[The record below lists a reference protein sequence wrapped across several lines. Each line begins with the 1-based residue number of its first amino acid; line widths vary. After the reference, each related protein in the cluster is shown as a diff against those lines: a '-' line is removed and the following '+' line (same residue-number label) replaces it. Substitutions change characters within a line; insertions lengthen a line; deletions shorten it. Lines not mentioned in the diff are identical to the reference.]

1 MVAAEGLDERIGR
14 ICGRWMATVDHRPG
28 LVLSVAGALTVAA
41 AIYAALN
48 LGVNAE
54 PKALIDPNLPFQ
66 VSQRELTRTFHLL
79 NDGILVVIDAESPF
93 AAGRA
98 AEALATRLAERKDL
112 FSEVHVPGGGP
123 FFAKNALLYLDVEQ
137 LEDLVD
143 RLSTVQPFLAAFS
156 RDQSLVTVSDLL
168 HDALAAARSGQRL
181 GLDLPLVLDRVS
193 TALEATL
200 DGRPAP
206 DPWGS
211 ALLGDAMPPEARQR
225 VVALRPVLDYRSLMN
240 AAPAVAAIR
249 EAAAA
254 LEIDAAHGMRARVT
268 GDPVLNYEELIAIGR
283 QSRLTAVASFVL
295 FSAAVIYALRSR
307 RVVAALLASLV
318 VSLAWT
324 NAIAAATVGQLNMI
338 SAVFN
343 VFIVGLGGE
352 FGIHFCMGYAEL
364 CAKGKSRTEALVL
377 TGQSTGGSLVSSAAT
392 TTIGFFIFLLTDF
405 VGVAQ
410 LGLVTG
416 LGMIASLLSTLTVA
430 PAVLAIGAPAAPRT
444 ETAQPPWIKRL
455 EHLPLVYARPIRLG
469 ALGLGVFAAMLVPLA
484 HFDHNPL
491 ELRDPTTES
500 VQTFEDLLTRRSS
513 SPWTIDAVT
522 PSLEAAEALAPRL
535 KELPVVLDARTLD
548 DWVPK
553 DQEEKREV
561 LETASFFVPPLVADV
576 PSPPPAA
583 QRAALERLAAAAAE
597 ARKDAD
603 GRLAASAARLESA
616 LRRFLDGQRGDDDFR
631 KLQMAI
637 VGSLPAQVRDLRP
650 MLTPEPVTR
659 ADLPPDLTRQY
670 VAADGRARV
679 EVLPREDVSDSR
691 TLERFVDTV
700 RTVVPDAAGMAVW
713 LVEWGRVAWNSMRGA
728 LVGGM
733 LAMLGFLLIMW
744 RSVRDTLLAFFP
756 LLLAAG
762 LTCAALVVLGRPFNF
777 ANVIVLPMLIGMGVD
792 NGVHLVH
799 RHRTHEE
806 EVDVL
811 GTSTARAVFYAA
823 LTTVMAFGSLAFASH
838 KGMAATGQLLT
849 IGVALTLVCYVVAL
863 PAVLEWDDRHRRRP

>member
-1 MVAAEGLDERIGR
+1 
-14 ICGRWMATVDHRPG
+14 MATVDHRPG
-28 LVLSVAGALTVAA
+28 LVLSVVGALTVAS
-41 AIYAALN
+41 AIYAALT

-54 PKALIDPNLPFQ
+54 PKTLINPKLPFQ
-66 VSQRELTRTFHLL
+66 VRQRQLASTFHTI
-79 NDGILVVIDAESPF
+79 NDDILVVIDAESPF

-98 AEALATRLAERKDL
+98 AEALATRLGERKDL

-123 FFAKNALLYLDVEQ
+123 FFAKNALLYLEVEQ

-143 RLSTVQPFLAAFS
+143 RLSTVQPFLAALS

-168 HDALAAARSGQRL
+168 RDALTAARSGQRL
-181 GLDLPLVLDRVS
+181 GLDLPLVLDRVN
-193 TALEATL
+193 TAVEATL
-200 DGRPAP
+200 DGRPPP

-211 ALLGDAMPPEARQR
+211 ALMGDALPPEARLR
-225 VVALRPVLDYRSLMN
+225 IIALRPVLDYRSLLN
-240 AAPAVAAIR
+240 AAPAVTAIR

-254 LEIDAAHGMRARVT
+254 LEIDAAHGMRVRVT

-283 QSRLTAVASFVL
+283 QTRVTAVVSFVL
-295 FSAAVIYALRSR
+295 FSGAVIYALRST
-307 RVVAALLASLV
+307 RVVAALLASLL

-324 NAIAAATVGQLNMI
+324 NAIAAATVGELNQI

-352 FGIHFCMGYAEL
+352 FGIHFCMRYAEL
-364 CAKGKSRTEALVL
+364 CASGRSRTQALVL
-377 TGQSTGGSLVSSAAT
+377 TGATTGGSLVSSTAT
-392 TTIGFFIFLLTDF
+392 TAIGFFVFLLTDF

-416 LGMIASLLSTLTVA
+416 LGMIASLVSTLTVA
-430 PAVLAIGAPAAPRT
+430 PAVLAVGAPVVART
-444 ETAQPPWIKRL
+444 EAAQPPWIKRL
-455 EHLPLVYARPIRLG
+455 EHLPLAYARPIRWG
-469 ALGLGVFAAMLVPLA
+469 AVGLGLLAAVLVPRA

-491 ELRDPTTES
+491 ELRDPSTES
-500 VQTFEDLLTRRSS
+500 VQAFEDLLARRSS
-513 SPWTIDAVT
+513 SPWTIDVVAPNLSQAET
-522 PSLEAAEALAPRL
+522 LAARLA
-535 KELPVVLDARTLD
+535 ELPVVLDARTLD

-576 PSPPPAA
+576 PNPPPPA
-583 QRAALERLAAAAAE
+583 QRAALERLAAATAE
-597 ARKDAD
+597 ARKDPEA
-603 GRLAASAARLESA
+603 RLAASATRLETA

-631 KLQMAI
+631 KLHMAV

-650 MLTPEPVTR
+650 MLTPAPVTR
-659 ADLPPDLTRQY
+659 DDLPPDLTQQY
-670 VAADGRARV
+670 LAPDGRARI
-679 EVLPREDVSDSR
+679 ELLAREDVSDSR

-700 RTVVPDAAGMAVW
+700 RAVVPDAAGMAVW
-713 LVEWGRVAWNSMRGA
+713 LVEWGRVAWNSMRAA
-728 LVGGM
+728 LLGGM
-733 LAMLGFLLIMW
+733 LAMLVFLLVMW
-744 RSVRDTLLAFFP
+744 RSVRDTVFAFFP

-762 LTCAALVVLGRPFNF
+762 LTCVTLVVLGKPFDF

-823 LTTVMAFGSLAFASH
+823 LTTVMAFGSLGFASH
-838 KGMAATGQLLT
+838 KGMASIGQLLT
-849 IGVALTLVCYVVAL
+849 IGVALTLVCYVVVL
-863 PAVLEWDDRHRRRP
+863 PAVLEWDDRRRRRR

>member
-1 MVAAEGLDERIGR
+1 MEGEGLDARIGSV
-14 ICGRWMATVDHRPG
+14 CGRWVAIVDRHPG
-28 LVLSVAGALTVAA
+28 LVLLVVGFLTVLAVV
-41 AIYAALN
+41 YAALN

-54 PKALIDPNLPFQ
+54 PKTLINPSLRFQ
-66 VSQRELTRTFHLL
+66 TRQKEVASTFHTL
-79 NDGILVVIDAESPF
+79 NDGVLVVIDAESPF

-98 AEALATRLAERKDL
+98 AESLAARLAERKDL

-123 FFAKNALLYLDVEQ
+123 YFAKNALLYLDVAQ

-168 HDALAAARSGQRL
+168 RDALAAARSGQRL

-193 TALEATL
+193 TSVEATVE
-200 DGRPAP
+200 GRPAP

-211 ALLGDAMPPEARQR
+211 ALIGDALPPEARQR
-225 VVALRPVLDYRSLMN
+225 VVALRPILDYRSLLN

-249 EAAAA
+249 EAAAG
-254 LEIDAAHGMRARVT
+254 LEIDAAHGMRVRIT
-268 GDPVLNYEELIAIGR
+268 GDPILNYEELIAIGR
-283 QSRLTAVASFVL
+283 QSRLAGVASFVL
-295 FSAAVIYALRSR
+295 FSAAVIYALRSTR
-307 RVVAALLASLV
+307 IIVALLGSLL

-324 NAIAAATVGQLNMI
+324 NGVAAATLGNLNQI
-338 SAVFN
+338 SALFN

-352 FGIHFCMGYAEL
+352 FGIHFCMRYAEL
-364 CAKGKSRTEALVL
+364 CAGGRSRTDALVT
-377 TGQSTGGSLVSSAAT
+377 TGETTGGSLVSSTAT
-392 TTIGFFIFLLTDF
+392 TAIGFFVFLLTDF

-416 LGMIASLLSTLTVA
+416 IGMVISLVSTLTVA
-430 PAVLAIGAPAAPRT
+430 PALLAFGKPAAPKVPA
-444 ETAQPPWIKRL
+444 AQPPWIQRL
-455 EHLPLVYARPIRLG
+455 EHLPLTYARQVRWG
-469 ALGLGVFAAMLVPLA
+469 AVALGLVALALVPRA

-491 ELRDPTTES
+491 ELRDPNTES
-500 VQTFEDLLTRRSS
+500 VQAFEDLLANRPST
-513 SPWTIDAVT
+513 PWTIDVVAPALPT
-522 PSLEAAEALAPRL
+522 AEILAARLE
-535 KELPVVLDARTLD
+535 KLPVVLEARTLD
-548 DWVPK
+548 DWIPK

-576 PSPPPAA
+576 PNPPPAA
-583 QRAALERLAAAAAE
+583 QRAALERLAAAAAD
-597 ARKDAD
+597 ARKVPDARLATSA
-603 GRLAASAARLESA
+603 GRLEAA
-616 LRRFLDGQRGDDDFR
+616 LRRFLEGQRGDDDFR
-631 KLQMAI
+631 RLQMAV

-650 MLTPEPVTR
+650 MLTPGPVTR

-670 VAADGRARV
+670 LAPDGRARI
-679 EVLPREDVSDSR
+679 ELLPREDVSDSR

-700 RTVVPDAAGMAVW
+700 RTIVPDAAGMAVW
-713 LVEWGRVAWNSMRGA
+713 LVEWGRVAWDSMRAA
-728 LVGGM
+728 LLGGM
-733 LAMLGFLLIMW
+733 LAMVVFLLAMW

-762 LTCAALVVLGRPFNF
+762 LTCATLVVVGKPFNF

-799 RHRTHEE
+799 RHRTHAE

-811 GTSTARAVFYAA
+811 ATSTARAVFYAA
-823 LTTVMAFGSLAFASH
+823 LTTVMCFGSLAFASH

-849 IGVALTLVCYVVAL
+849 IGVALTLVCYVVVL
-863 PAVLEWDDRHRRRP
+863 PAVLDWDDRHRKRP

>member
-1 MVAAEGLDERIGR
+1 VEAEGLDARIGSV
-14 ICGRWMATVDHRPG
+14 CGRWMAFVDRHAGPVLLATG
-28 LVLSVAGALTVAA
+28 LLTVLAA
-41 AIYAALN
+41 LYAALN
-48 LGVNAE
+48 LGINAE
-54 PKALIDPNLPFQ
+54 PKTLINPSLRFQ
-66 VSQRELTRTFHLL
+66 TRQKEIAGTFHTL

-98 AEALATRLAERKDL
+98 AESLAAKLAERKDL
-112 FSEVHVPGGGP
+112 FSEVAVPGGGP

-137 LEDLVD
+137 LENLVD

-168 HDALAAARSGQRL
+168 RDALAAARSGQRL

-193 TALEATL
+193 TAAEATV

-211 ALLGDAMPPEARQR
+211 ALMGDALPPEARQR
-225 VVALRPVLDYRSLMN
+225 VVALRPVLDYSSLLN
-240 AAPAVAAIR
+240 AAPAVTAIR
-249 EAAAA
+249 ETAAA
-254 LEIDAAHGMRARVT
+254 LELDAAHGLRVRVT

-283 QSRLTAVASFVL
+283 QSRVTAVASFVL
-295 FSAAVIYALRSR
+295 FSLTVIYALRSTR
-307 RVVAALLASLV
+307 IIVALLGSLL

-324 NAIAAATVGQLNMI
+324 NAVAAATVHQLNQI

-352 FGIHFCMGYAEL
+352 FGIHFCMGYQEL
-364 CAKGKSRTEALVL
+364 CASGRSRTEALVL
-377 TGQSTGGSLVSSAAT
+377 TGQSIGGSLVSSTAT
-392 TTIGFFIFLLTDF
+392 TSIGFFVFLLTDF

-416 LGMIASLLSTLTVA
+416 IGMVVSLLSTLTVA
-430 PAVLAIGAPAAPRT
+430 PAILAVGAPTVTKVEA
-444 ETAQPPWIKRL
+444 AQPPWAKRL
-455 EHLPLVYARPIRLG
+455 EHLPLAYARPIRWG
-469 ALGLGVFAAMLVPLA
+469 AVAAALLALILVPRA

-491 ELRDPTTES
+491 ELRDPNTES
-500 VQTFEDLLTRRSS
+500 VQTFEDLLANRST
-513 SPWTIDAVT
+513 SPWTIDVVA
-522 PSLEAAEALAPRL
+522 PKLETAEILAKRL
-535 KELPVVLDARTLD
+535 AQLPVVSEARTLD

-561 LETASFFVPPLVADV
+561 LETASFFVPPLVSDV
-576 PSPPPAA
+576 PNPPPAA

-597 ARKDAD
+597 SAKSPDA
-603 GRLAASAARLESA
+603 RLAASATRLHTA
-616 LRRFLDGQRGDDDFR
+616 LRRFLDGQRGDDDYR

-650 MLTPEPVTR
+650 MLTPGPVTR
-659 ADLPPDLTRQY
+659 DDLPPDLTEQY
-670 VAADGRARV
+670 LAPDGRARIELV
-679 EVLPREDVSDSR
+679 PREDVSDSR

-700 RTVVPDAAGMAVW
+700 RTIVPDAGGMAVW
-713 LVEWGRVAWNSMRGA
+713 LVEWGRVAWNSMRAA

-733 LAMLGFLLIMW
+733 LAMLIFLLIMW

-762 LTCAALVVLGRPFNF
+762 LTWAMLVVLGRPFNF

-823 LTTVMAFGSLAFASH
+823 VTTVMAFGSLGFASH

-849 IGVALTLVCYVVAL
+849 IGVALTLLCYVVVL

>member
-1 MVAAEGLDERIGR
+1 
-14 ICGRWMATVDHRPG
+14 MATVDHRPG
-28 LVLSVAGALTVAA
+28 LVLSVVGALTVAA
-41 AIYAALN
+41 AVYAALN

-54 PKALIDPNLPFQ
+54 PKTLINPNLPFQ
-66 VSQRELTRTFHLL
+66 VRQRALASTFHTI
-79 NDGILVVIDAESPF
+79 NDDIIVVIDAESPF

-98 AEALATRLAERKDL
+98 AEALATRLGERTDL

-123 FFAKNALLYLDVEQ
+123 FFAKNALLYLEVEQ

-156 RDQSLVTVSDLL
+156 RDQSLVTLSDLL
-168 HDALAAARSGQRL
+168 RDALAAAGSGQRL

-193 TALEATL
+193 TAMEATV

-211 ALLGDAMPPEARQR
+211 ALMGDALPPEARQR
-225 VVALRPVLDYRSLMN
+225 VVTLRPVLDYRSLLS

-254 LEIDAAHGMRARVT
+254 LEIDAAHGMRVRVT

-283 QSRLTAVASFVL
+283 QSRVTAVASFLL
-295 FSAAVIYALRSR
+295 FSAAVIYALRST
-307 RVVAALLASLV
+307 RVVAALLGSLLV
-318 VSLAWT
+318 GLAWT
-324 NAIAAATVGQLNMI
+324 NAIAAATVGELNQI

-352 FGIHFCMGYAEL
+352 FGIHFCMRYAEL
-364 CAKGKSRTEALVL
+364 CASGRSRTQALVL
-377 TGQSTGGSLVSSAAT
+377 TGATTGASLVSSTAT
-392 TTIGFFIFLLTDF
+392 TAIGFFVFVLTDF
-405 VGVAQ
+405 LGVAQ
-410 LGLVTG
+410 LGLITG
-416 LGMIASLLSTLTVA
+416 LGMFASLVSTLTVA
-430 PAVLAIGAPAAPRT
+430 PAVLAVAAPAAPRT
-444 ETAQPPWIKRL
+444 EAAQPPWIKRL
-455 EHLPLVYARPIRLG
+455 EHVPLAYARPIRWG
-469 ALGLGVFAAMLVPLA
+469 AVALALLAAVLVPRA

-491 ELRDPTTES
+491 ELRDPSTES
-500 VQTFEDLLTRRSS
+500 VQTFQDLLAGRST
-513 SPWTIDAVT
+513 SPWTIDVVAPT
-522 PSLEAAEALAPRL
+522 LPTADTLAARLA
-535 KELPVVLDARTLD
+535 ELPVVLEARTLD

-576 PSPPPAA
+576 PNPPPDA
-583 QRAALERLAAAAAE
+583 QRAALERLAAATAE
-597 ARKDAD
+597 ARKDTDA
-603 GRLAASAARLESA
+603 RLATSSTRLEAA
-616 LRRFLDGQRGDDDFR
+616 LRRLLDGQRGDEDFR
-631 KLQMAI
+631 KLQMAV

-650 MLTPEPVTR
+650 MLTPDPVTR
-659 ADLPPDLTRQY
+659 DDLPPDLTRQY
-670 VAADGRARV
+670 LADDGRAHV

-713 LVEWGRVAWNSMRGA
+713 LVEWGRVAWNSMRAA
-728 LVGGM
+728 LLGGM
-733 LAMLGFLLIMW
+733 LAMLVFLLVMW

-762 LTCAALVVLGRPFNF
+762 LTWMTLVVLGRPFNF

-799 RHRTHEE
+799 RHRTHAE

-838 KGMAATGQLLT
+838 KGMASIGQLLT
-849 IGVALTLVCYVVAL
+849 IGVALTLVCYVVVL

>member
-1 MVAAEGLDERIGR
+1 
-14 ICGRWMATVDHRPG
+14 MAIVDRHSG
-28 LVLSVAGALTVAA
+28 LVLLVVGVLTVLAA
-41 AIYAALN
+41 AYAALN

-54 PKALIDPNLPFQ
+54 PKALINPSLRFQ
-66 VSQRELTRTFHLL
+66 TRQKEITSTFHTL

-98 AEALATRLAERKDL
+98 AESLAARLAERKDL
-112 FSEVHVPGGGP
+112 FSEVDVPGGGP

-137 LEDLVD
+137 LENLVD

-193 TALEATL
+193 IAAEATL
-200 DGRPAP
+200 AGRPAP

-211 ALLGDAMPPEARQR
+211 ALMGDALPPEARRR
-225 VVALRPVLDYRSLMN
+225 VVALRPVLDYRSLLN
-240 AAPAVAAIR
+240 AAPAVTAIR
-249 EAAAA
+249 EAATA
-254 LEIDAAHGMRARVT
+254 LEIDAAHGMRVRVT
-268 GDPVLNYEELIAIGR
+268 GDPVLNYEELLAIGR
-283 QSRLTAVASFVL
+283 QSRMVAVASFVL
-295 FSAAVIYALRSR
+295 FSATVIYAIRSTR
-307 RVVAALLASLV
+307 IIAALLGSLV

-324 NAIAAATVGQLNMI
+324 NGVAAATVRDLNQI
-338 SAVFN
+338 SALFN

-352 FGIHFCMGYAEL
+352 FGIHFCMRYAEL
-364 CAKGKSRTEALVL
+364 CASGRSRTEALVL
-377 TGQSTGGSLVSSAAT
+377 TGETTGGSLVSSTAT
-392 TTIGFFIFLLTDF
+392 TSIGFFVFLLTDF

-416 LGMIASLLSTLTVA
+416 LGMIVSLVSTLVVA
-430 PAVLAIGAPAAPRT
+430 PAILAVGRPGAPEVKA
-444 ETAQPPWIKRL
+444 AQPPWIQRL
-455 EHLPLVYARPIRLG
+455 EHLPVVYARPIRWG
-469 ALGLGVFAAMLVPLA
+469 AVAFGLLALVLVPRA

-491 ELRDPTTES
+491 ELRDPSTES
-500 VQTFEDLLTRRSS
+500 VQTFEDLLAGSS
-513 SPWTIDAVT
+513 TSPWTIDVVAPKLETAVIF
-522 PSLEAAEALAPRL
+522 AKRLA
-535 KELPVVLDARTLD
+535 ELPVVREARTLD

-553 DQEEKREV
+553 DQDEKREV

-576 PSPPPAA
+576 PNPPAAA
-583 QRAALERLAAAAAE
+583 QRAALERLAAATAE
-597 ARKDAD
+597 TRQDPDA
-603 GRLAASAARLESA
+603 RLAASATRLEAA
-616 LRRFLDGQRGDDDFR
+616 LRRFLDGQRGDDDLR

-650 MLTPEPVTR
+650 MLTPGHVTR
-659 ADLPPDLTRQY
+659 ADLPADLTEQY
-670 VAADGRARV
+670 LAPDGRARIELV
-679 EVLPREDVSDSR
+679 PREDVSDSR

-700 RTVVPDAAGMAVW
+700 RTMVPDAGGMAVW
-713 LVEWGRVAWNSMRGA
+713 LVEWGRVAWNSMRAA

-733 LAMLGFLLIMW
+733 LAMLVFLLVMW
-744 RSVRDTLLAFFP
+744 RSLRDTLLAFFP

-762 LTCAALVVLGRPFNF
+762 LSCAALVVMGKPFNF
-777 ANVIVLPMLIGMGVD
+777 ANVIVLPMLLGMGVD

-823 LTTVMAFGSLAFASH
+823 VTTVMAFGSLGFASH

-849 IGVALTLVCYVVAL
+849 IGVALTLVCYVVVL
-863 PAVLEWDDRHRRRP
+863 PAVLEWDDRHRKRPGATP